1 MAVAHKYFVYS
12 SDNGFSL
19 FATAAEAKAMAE
31 ELIAEY
37 REDAYDDGWSEDV
50 ESVCWGVVSQHAVSV
65 SFGLHPDPAS
75 GSYSCDYALKS
86 V

>member
-1 MAVAHKYFVYS
+1 MAVKHKYFVYS

-19 FATAAEAKAMAE
+19 FATAEEAEAMAE

-50 ESVCWGVVSQHAVSV
+50 ESVCWGEVSQNAVMV
-65 SFGLHPDPAS
+65 LLGAAPNPAN
-75 GSYSCDYALKS
+75 GSYSCDYVLKA